1 MYKIDLH
8 THSVKSRDG
17 SITEEQYAEII
28 ENGVL
33 DYIAITDHNH
43 ISFATNL
50 QKSLGSKI
58 IVGEEINALEGE
70 IIGLFL
76 TEKIPRDL
84 SAKDTITAIKKQN
97 GLVYIPHPFE
107 TVRHGISKKTLEAI
121 IDDVDIMEV
130 YNGRA
135 VFQNKGPDA
144 ATAARIAEKPGTA
157 SSDAHGLKGLGTAY
171 ANIEKKPTAENLAG
185 QLHTAK
191 LAMKRPPLKTLL
203 YPKINRIK
211 KGWVRD

>member
-1 MYKIDLH
+1 MYKVDLH
-8 THSVKSRDG
+8 THSAKSRDG
-17 SITEEQYAEII
+17 SITEEQYAGII

-43 ISFATNL
+43 IDFATNL

-58 IVGEEINALEGE
+58 IVGEEINTLEGE

-76 TEKIPRDL
+76 TEKVPRDL
-84 SAKDTITAIKKQN
+84 SAKDTVKAIKKQN

-107 TVRHGISKKTLEAI
+107 TVRHGISKQTLDSI
-121 IDDVDIMEV
+121 IDDVDIIEV

-135 VFQNKGPDA
+135 FFQNKGPQA
-144 ATAARIAEKPGTA
+144 ATVARIAEKPGTA

-171 ANIEKKPTAENLAG
+171 ANIEKKPTADNLAE

-191 LAMKRPPLKTLL
+191 LAMQRPPLKTLL

-211 KGWVRD
+211 KGWIRD